1 MFLTKAIIQFSLT
14 SQMLNISERHVSTA
28 KHSLKNAV
36 TFSLSGDTF
45 LILCLKMSE
54 PVFQK
59 TDDSDSELFINHNG
73 VSPSALSVTDSS
85 VPSRRHIKAVTS
97 GCRCRDWEVSY
108 KKNDRFLI
116 FDYQSSH

>member
-1 MFLTKAIIQFSLT
+1 
-14 SQMLNISERHVSTA
+14 MLNISERHVSTA

-36 TFSLSGDTF
+36 IFSLSGDIF
-45 LILCLKMSE
+45 LVLCLKMSE

-85 VPSRRHIKAVTS
+85 VPSRRDIKAVTS

-108 KKNDRFLI
+108 KNDGFLI
-116 FDYQSSH
+116 SDDHFSH